1 MQFGDLEKLVL
12 KYLWQTSEADV
23 KQVHRVVSQTRQSSL
38 NTVQSALER
47 LFKKGVLSRRKHGH
61 AYLYQ
66 PKVYREGLINKLI
79 SNVTSDFIEEGENSL
94 IAAFGSVSASLD
106 DNELDALEQLIEQ
119 QRSLRNHKK

>member
-66 PKVYREGLINKLI
+66 PKVDREGLINKLI

>member
-47 LFKKGVLSRRKHGH
+47 LFKKGVLNRRKHGH

-66 PKVYREGLINKLI
+66 PKVDREGLINKLI
-79 SNVTSDFIEEGENSL
+79 SNVTSDFIEEGENSF

>member
-23 KQVHRVVSQTRQSSL
+23 KQVHRVVSQTRHSSL

-47 LFKKGVLSRRKHGH
+47 LFKKGVLSRRKQGH

-66 PKVYREGLINKLI
+66 PKVDREGLINKLI

>member
-47 LFKKGVLSRRKHGH
+47 LFKKGVLNRRKHGH

-66 PKVYREGLINKLI
+66 PKVDREGLINKLI

>member
-23 KQVHRVVSQTRQSSL
+23 KQVHRMVSQTRHSSL

-47 LFKKGVLSRRKHGH
+47 LFKKGVLSRRKQGH

-66 PKVYREGLINKLI
+66 PKVDREGLINKLI
-79 SNVTSDFIEEGENSL
+79 SNVTSDFIEKGENSL

-106 DNELDALEQLIEQ
+106 DNDLDALEQLIEH
-119 QRSLRNHKK
+119 QRTLRNHKK

>member
-47 LFKKGVLSRRKHGH
+47 LFKKGVLSRRKQGH

-66 PKVYREGLINKLI
+66 PKVDREGLINKLI

-119 QRSLRNHKK
+119 QRSLRSHKK